1 MKKLVSLALVL
12 CMVLSVGMFAAAYAE
27 PTEIVFWTALSGN
40 YDDVIKQIAADFNA
54 TQDEWKVVAEYQGNY
69 YDIAAKL
76 QAALLDGSEPDIVQM
91 ECSRTPLFSDYGVF
105 EELTD
110 IMASVDVNAA
120 EYFYRGFMVD
130 CDWGEGLYALP
141 FNRSTPMFYYNKTL
155 FDEMGVAVPTTWDEL
170 HEVAKTMSIPDTRWG
185 FEVPIDQ
192 WFYDCFV
199 LQSGGALMNEEKTLL
214 TVNNEAGAA
223 SLHWMREMIDDGSMK
238 APPGSEYNGYEA
250 ARADFAAG
258 ITTMII
264 TSTGDLG
271 TLTQTCDFE
280 VGTAFLPGNPDYGV
294 VTGGANVCVLAGHD
308 DKIEGTAAFLKYLTS
323 PEVAG
328 KWAVDTGYVPTSEA
342 AANSAVY
349 TQYLA
354 ERPAGATALKQME
367 YAGNQPVIPQWSEI
381 GAEIIT
387 AEMQK
392 CIEDRN
398 YTPEMATQS
407 MYDQVVNLLGTK

>member
-1 MKKLVSLALVL
+1 MKKLVSLTLALCVIFSL
-12 CMVLSVGMFAAAYAE
+12 GAFTAASAE

-40 YDDVIKQIAADFNA
+40 YDEVIKQIAADFNA
-54 TQDEWKVVAEYQGNY
+54 SQDQWVVVPEYQGNY

-76 QAALLDGSEPDIVQM
+76 QAALLDGSEPEIVQM

-110 IMASVDVNAA
+110 VMASVGVNAA
-120 EYFYRGFMVD
+120 EYFYNGFMVD

-155 FDEMGVAVPTTWDEL
+155 FDEMGLSVPTTWDEL
-170 HEVAKTMSIPDTRWG
+170 HETAKALSIPDTRWG

-192 WFYDCFV
+192 WFFDCFV
-199 LQSGGALMNEEKTLL
+199 LQCGGELMNPEKTLL
-214 TVNNEAGAA
+214 AFNNETGSAC
-223 SLHWMREMIDDGSMK
+223 LHWMREMIDDGSMK

-258 ITTMII
+258 ITGMII

-271 TLTQTCDFE
+271 LLTQNCDFE
-280 VGTAFLPGNPDYGV
+280 VATAFLPGNPNYGV

-308 DKIEGTAAFLKYLTS
+308 DKLEGTAAFLQYLTS
-323 PEVAG
+323 ADVAG
-328 KWAVDTGYVPTSEA
+328 QWAVSTGYVPTSEA
-342 AANSAVY
+342 AANSEVY
-349 TQYLA
+349 QNFLA
-354 ERPAGATALKQME
+354 ERPAGATALAQME

-387 AEMQK
+387 SEMQK
-392 CIEDRN
+392 CIEDRS
-398 YTPEMATQS
+398 YTPEMAVQS
-407 MYDQVVNLLGTK
+407 MYDQVVTLLGTK

>member
-1 MKKLVSLALVL
+1 MKKLVSLVLSLCLVL
-12 CMVLSVGMFAAAYAE
+12 SMGVFTSASAE

-40 YDDVIKQIAADFNA
+40 YDEAIQKICDDFNA
-54 TQDEWKVVAEYQGNY
+54 SQDQWKVVAEYQGNY

-91 ECSRTPLFSDYGVF
+91 ECSRTPLFSNYGSF

-110 IMASVDVNAA
+110 VMASVGVDAK
-120 EYFYRGFMVD
+120 EYFYEGFMVD

-155 FDEMGVAVPTTWDEL
+155 FDEEGLEVPTTWDEL
-170 HEVAKTMSIPDTRWG
+170 HETAKKLSIPDTRWG

-192 WFYDCFV
+192 WFYCCFV
-199 LQSGGALMNEEKTLL
+199 NQSGGSLMNEDNTVL

-223 SLHWMREMIDDGSMK
+223 PLHWMREMIEDGSMK

-250 ARADFAAG
+250 ARSDFAKG

-264 TSTGDLG
+264 VSTGDLG
-271 TLTQTCDFE
+271 TLTSTCDFE

-308 DKIEGTAAFLKYLTS
+308 DKIQGIAEFLKYLTS

-328 KWAVDTGYVPTSEA
+328 QWSVSTGYVPTSEA
-342 AANSAVY
+342 AANSEVY
-349 TQYLA
+349 QKFL
-354 ERPAGATALKQME
+354 EEQPAGATALAQME
-367 YAGNQPVIPQWSEI
+367 YAGNQPVIPEWSEI

-387 AEMQK
+387 SEMQK
-392 CIEDRN
+392 CIEDEA

-407 MYDQVVNLLGTK
+407 MVDQVATLLGN